1 MNKNDKAEMIALLSD
16 DKKGNNK
23 GAGHAGKGS
32 ASYANPG
39 KPGNPLMKVG
49 IAAALVGVAVV
60 GYQWM
65 GNNDTAMA
73 TSHSNQTPSSTPTQV
88 ASTST
93 PTQVASTSTQPV
105 SSPKPAASTSTSKA
119 SSDALLNASGYVTAR
134 RTATVS
140 SRTLGRVETLYAEE
154 GEQVK
159 TGQVLAQLENKIE
172 TIELAQAKSA
182 LVSAKARLDEINV
195 RLKEAKDKLANGE
208 ALTQHQFIPEDELI
222 TLRANFQFQQAA
234 LRTQQNEVKNAEL
247 SVKLRQQLLND
258 LVITSPFS
266 GTIISKNAQAG
277 EIVSPSS
284 AGGGFTR
291 TGIYT
296 LVDMNSLEIEVD
308 VSEDYISRL
317 SAGTRA
323 SAVMDAF
330 PDEPIPA
337 EVIAIVPTANRSKE
351 TVRVRVKF
359 LETDERIL
367 PEMAV
372 RVKFLQ

>member
-93 PTQVASTSTQPV
+93 QPV

-172 TIELAQAKSA
+172 TIELAQS
-182 LVSAKARLDEINV
+182 
-195 RLKEAKDKLANGE
+195 
-208 ALTQHQFIPEDELI
+208 
-222 TLRANFQFQQAA
+222 
-234 LRTQQNEVKNAEL
+234 
-247 SVKLRQQLLND
+247 
-258 LVITSPFS
+258 
-266 GTIISKNAQAG
+266 II
-277 EIVSPSS
+277 
-284 AGGGFTR
+284 
-291 TGIYT
+291 
-296 LVDMNSLEIEVD
+296 
-308 VSEDYISRL
+308 
-317 SAGTRA
+317 
-323 SAVMDAF
+323 
-330 PDEPIPA
+330 
-337 EVIAIVPTANRSKE
+337 
-351 TVRVRVKF
+351 
-359 LETDERIL
+359 
-367 PEMAV
+367 
-372 RVKFLQ
+372 